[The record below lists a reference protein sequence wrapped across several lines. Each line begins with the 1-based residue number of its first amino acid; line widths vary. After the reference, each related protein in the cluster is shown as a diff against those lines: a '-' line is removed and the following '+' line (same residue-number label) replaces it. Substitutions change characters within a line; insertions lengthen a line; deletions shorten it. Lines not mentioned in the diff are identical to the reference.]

1 MAMLTF
7 WGLEE
12 YKAVPSAVQA
22 RHALVEQMNGMML
35 KQWEDHGFIC
45 GTQRSFTECE
55 SMIPRFYVLAAF
67 SVVIDQAP
75 PPCTCT

>member
-7 WGLEE
+7 WGLEQ

-22 RHALVEQMNGMML
+22 RHALAEQMNGMML

-45 GTQRSFTECE
+45 GT
-55 SMIPRFYVLAAF
+55 
-67 SVVIDQAP
+67 
-75 PPCTCT
+75 